1 MKVDNFRIWI
11 RPCLWTP
18 PSSTARV
25 CSRSTLR
32 ALARQGSSCC
42 LLLTGQGRR
51 IRPWHCC
58 RVARMQRDFSR
69 SMLQGPHTWPAA
81 STQHAYRSS
90 QMRSTVIFV
99 IALLAAT
106 ESALGF
112 TLSTGPIAVPALDH
126 SRRIP
131 AQQRPLSCTGSLLVP
146 GESAQVRDKNP
157 LRSCG
162 PSRIRIVSKPTTEH
176 IRAV

>member
-1 MKVDNFRIWI
+1 LPVD
-11 RPCLWTP
+11 P

-42 LLLTGQGRR
+42 LLLTGRGRR

-131 AQQRPLSCTGSLLVP
+131 AQQRPLSVRAKEAGPALRMAGGVTEVPLAVKAAKTGTLVY
-146 GESAQVRDKNP
+146 GILIGAGGISA
-157 LRSCG
+157 G
-162 PSRIRIVSKPTTEH
+162 
-176 IRAV
+176 A